1 MSFTVTA
8 SGYPTASLS
17 ETGVLPNG
25 INFVANANGSATISG
40 APSAGTGGDYQLGL
54 RAANSVGTVS
64 QSFLLVVDQA
74 PAINSARTATGRV
87 GRAMS
92 FTVTTTGHPSATI
105 TETGK
110 LPKGTS
116 FVAQAGGKAA
126 ISGTPVAGTAGT
138 YRLTITAKNG
148 VGQSAVQAFT
158 LTISR

>member
-1 MSFTVTA
+1 
-8 SGYPTASLS
+8 
-17 ETGVLPNG
+17 
-25 INFVANANGSATISG
+25 
-40 APSAGTGGDYQLGL
+40 
-54 RAANSVGTVS
+54 
-64 QSFLLVVDQA
+64 
-74 PAINSARTATGRV
+74 
-87 GRAMS
+87 MS

-116 FVAQAGGKAA
+116 FVAQAGGKAT